1 MLGPFSPWWLQ
12 GVLRIK
18 QHPTNSACNKLTI
31 VSNTFCPVPNVP
43 VTTRILTLFKY
54 GTPDLNLHLPL
65 FTLDLLEGDFERIPI
80 LMGFIAMN
88 KLKNMFWNFSRHQ
101 TWSNSKF
108 RGLKTPGKPSWSGA
122 EDSSKYLWSTYPLS
136 NLHPSRNKGS
146 TIAGLKGKRRDIM

>member
-1 MLGPFSPWWLQ
+1 MLGLFSPWWLQ

-65 FTLDLLEGDFERIPI
+65 FTLDCWMAMFNGLDPYGIHRYEQPPFGRIICFELFPNIQKIIPSHWVI
-80 LMGFIAMN
+80 LVDPKYPYRFFKAHVSWLVGA
-88 KLKNMFWNFSRHQ
+88 
-101 TWSNSKF
+101 
-108 RGLKTPGKPSWSGA
+108 LKTPGKPPSWLAS
-122 EDSSKYLWSTYPLS
+122 
-136 NLHPSRNKGS
+136 
-146 TIAGLKGKRRDIM
+146 